1 MNTLVEKL
9 SSHQQSTRNKWLD
22 ERPLSNHDWW
32 MYLSL
37 LFLVIGTLLMIP
49 LGQKIE
55 GVTVLGVGALMTFGA
70 TRAYSRHAL
79 LIFLSIA
86 IIGVAPIGTSID
98 LMHIISMGALIG
110 LAVLIPFVVT
120 RFLYKESVIRFP
132 IGRHTWTR
140 GHVGYLLLACILSYL
155 ILPYWMQTTG
165 AYQNW
170 VVENDPYH
178 LFILFLGTNG
188 LGIWDELFF
197 IVTVLALLKRHMP
210 FHQAN
215 LVQALLFTSFLYELG
230 FRGWAPFII
239 YPFALLQGL
248 VFRRTDNLVYII
260 AIHLT
265 IDFVLYLALI
275 NAHHPQL
282 LNIFITR

>member
-1 MNTLVEKL
+1 
-9 SSHQQSTRNKWLD
+9 
-22 ERPLSNHDWW
+22 
-32 MYLSL
+32 
-37 LFLVIGTLLMIP
+37 
-49 LGQKIE
+49 
-55 GVTVLGVGALMTFGA
+55 
-70 TRAYSRHAL
+70 
-79 LIFLSIA
+79 
-86 IIGVAPIGTSID
+86 
-98 LMHIISMGALIG
+98 
-110 LAVLIPFVVT
+110 
-120 RFLYKESVIRFP
+120 
-132 IGRHTWTR
+132 
-140 GHVGYLLLACILSYL
+140 
-155 ILPYWMQTTG
+155 MQTTG

>member
-1 MNTLVEKL
+1 MMKPHSPQHKVR
-9 SSHQQSTRNKWLD
+9 SDWRYG
-22 ERPLSNHDWW
+22 RPWSRHDAW

-37 LFLVIGTLLMIP
+37 LLLMMGTLLTIP
-49 LGQKIE
+49 LGQKLW
-55 GVTVLGVGALMTFGA
+55 GFTVLMVGALSTLGA
-70 TRAYSRHAL
+70 TQAYRRHAAL
-79 LIFLSIA
+79 VFLSIG
-86 IIGVAPIGTSID
+86 IIGITPISTSID
-98 LMHIISMGALIG
+98 LVHILSMGALIG

-120 RFLYKESVIRFP
+120 RYVYKESVIRFP

-140 GHVGYLLLACILSYL
+140 GHVGYVLLALVLSYL
-155 ILPYWMQTTG
+155 VLPFWMHATG
-165 AYQNW
+165 GHLNW
-170 VVENDPYH
+170 QVVADPYH
-178 LFILFLGTNG
+178 LFVLFLGTNG

-197 IVTVLALLKRHMP
+197 IITVLALLKRHMP
-210 FHQAN
+210 FHHAN
-215 LVQALLFTSFLYELG
+215 LVQAVLFTSFLYELG